1 MRDLQKLF
9 YPSSITVIGAS
20 RNEHSVGGTLLSN
33 IIRYGYS
40 GKIYPVN
47 PNAQTIANL
56 PCFPDVT
63 HIGAPVDLAV
73 IIVPSQA
80 VPDVL
85 TLCGEA
91 HIPHAVIISSGFGE
105 LGEDGKKKEADLVTI
120 AQKYSISL
128 IGPNCLGI
136 LNPSIHLN
144 ASFAGNNPTPGP
156 IAFISQSGAICASMI
171 DYANELRIGF
181 SKFVSIGNKADICE
195 YDLLEYF
202 LTDTDTKVVCLY
214 VESLHDAP
222 RLLALSEKFSSS
234 NPPKPIVILKAG
246 QTDAGAKAAQ
256 SHTGSISGNAKAYA
270 ALFSQANITRVD
282 TIEDLLTTAA
292 CFAYN
297 SVPEG
302 NRVAIL
308 TNAGGP
314 GILATDTAVANGLM
328 MAQYEENTHKELTA
342 VVAPVGHSANPMDVL
357 GDAPAPRYEKGLIAL
372 IGDTNVSS
380 IVTILTPQSTTEV
393 EETAKAITDLK
404 QTTQKPITASF
415 MGDATV
421 QKGMMYLRDHAVATF
436 RYPEDAV
443 RSIAALT
450 SYAVRRKEAAIALP
464 ECQKKPLDESIAGKI
479 ANHQQLV
486 LTDASQLIA
495 SYGLRV
501 PVSITINPIPTD
513 TDQQALETI
522 PSDLCAV
529 KVISRQ
535 ISHKTDVGG
544 VALSVPKQHVMT
556 SIASMKLTL
565 SKTAPNA
572 TIEGFLVSEM
582 ADQLNAVELL
592 VGFRRE
598 IGLGTVIVCGAGGI
612 LVELQG
618 DVAMQFDPSTKTG
631 WNHALKKLKIAS
643 IINGYR
649 GKEAY
654 SWDDLY
660 TAIAAV
666 TKLSRD
672 YPSISELDINP
683 LCIYPARTNKRP
695 IALDVRISLE

>member
-9 YPSSITVIGAS
+9 YPSSIAVIGAS

-33 IIRYGYS
+33 IIRYGYN
-40 GKIYPVN
+40 GKVYPVN
-47 PNAQTIANL
+47 PNAETIANL
-56 PCFPDVT
+56 PCYSDIA
-63 HIGAPVDLAV
+63 HIGQPIDLAV

-80 VPDVL
+80 VADVL
-85 TLCGEA
+85 TQCGEV

-105 LGEDGKKKEADLVTI
+105 LGDEGKKKEADLVAI

-128 IGPNCLGI
+128 IGPNCLGV
-136 LNPSIHLN
+136 LNPSIRLN

-195 YDLLEYF
+195 YDIMEYC
-202 LTDTDTKVVCLY
+202 LTDPDTKVICLY

-222 RLLALSEKFSSS
+222 RLLALSEKLSLA

-246 QTDAGAKAAQ
+246 QTDEGSRAAR
-256 SHTGSISGNAKAYA
+256 SHTGSVSGNAKAYA

-292 CFAYN
+292 CYAYN
-297 SVPEG
+297 SVPDG
-302 NRVAIL
+302 NGVAIL

-314 GILATDTAVANGLM
+314 GILATDTAVANGLT
-328 MAQYEENTHKELTA
+328 MALYEEKTQAELSA
-342 VVAPVGHSANPMDVL
+342 IVAPVGHSANPMDVL
-357 GDAPAPRYEKGLIAL
+357 GDAPAYRYEKALTAL

-393 EETAKAITDLK
+393 VETARVITDLK
-404 QTTQKPITASF
+404 HTTQKPITASF
-415 MGDATV
+415 MGEATV
-421 QKGMMYLRDHAVATF
+421 QKGIVYLRDHAVATF

-443 RSIAALT
+443 RSIGALT
-450 SYAVRRKEAAIALP
+450 TYAVRRKETAVALP
-464 ECQKKPLDESIAGKI
+464 ECQKTPLDESVAGKI
-479 ANHQQLV
+479 ANRQPLV
-486 LTDASQLIA
+486 LTDAAQLVTT
-495 SYGLRV
+495 YGFHV
-501 PVSITINPIPTD
+501 PVSITTNTIPTESD
-513 TDQQALETI
+513 AQALESI
-522 PSDLCAV
+522 PGDLCVV

-544 VALSVPKQHVMT
+544 VALSVPKQQVMA

-572 TIEGFLVSEM
+572 TIEGFLVGEM

-598 IGLGTVIVCGAGGI
+598 KGLGTVIVCGAGGI

-618 DVAMQFDPSTKTG
+618 DVAMRFDPATKTG
-631 WNHALKKLKIAS
+631 WDHALKKLKIAS

-654 SWDDLY
+654 SWDDLF

-666 TKLSRD
+666 TAISRD
-672 YPSISELDINP
+672 YPTILELDINP
-683 LCIYPARTNKRP
+683 LCIYPAHTNKRP
-695 IALDVRISLE
+695 IALDIRVSLE